1 MAIFTISKP
10 IDMFTPRVWQGG
22 ITSATAT
29 TIQINDDLGNAT
41 ILGGSFIYSGNIV
54 TGGVVSEYREFTASS
69 QHYSVTGVTL
79 GPPGVL
85 GFLAAGDSLGLML
98 AAANAENAADRFE
111 GSSGDDRLRGMA
123 GNDDLWGFGGND
135 ALHGDEGSDT
145 LRGLS
150 GNDQLDGGSGVDGAY
165 FRGPRSEYTVTP
177 TPAGYTVT
185 DSNAARDGTDTLVGV
200 ERIQFFDSKIAIDV
214 NGNGGQAYRL
224 YQASFDRAP
233 DPGGLG
239 YWIGRLDQGA
249 ALRDVAQGFLGSAEF
264 SSRYGSLD
272 VNQFVAQ
279 LYQNVL
285 HRPGEAEGL
294 AYWTNHLNT
303 GALVRSEV
311 LMYFAESTE
320 NQAAVIGVIQNG
332 MVYT

>member
-29 TIQINDDLGNAT
+29 TIQINDNLGNAA

-69 QHYSVTGVTL
+69 QHYAVTGVTL

-98 AAANAENAADRFE
+98 TAAAGSDRFD
-111 GSSGDDRLRGMA
+111 GSSGDDRLRGLA
-123 GNDDLWGFGGND
+123 GNDDLWGFGGAD
-135 ALHGDEGSDT
+135 VLDGGEGLDI
-145 LRGLS
+145 LRGLF
-150 GNDQLDGGSGVDGAY
+150 GNDQLDGGSGVDEAY
-165 FRGPRSEYTVTP
+165 FIGSRNQYTLTP
-177 TPAGYTVT
+177 TPTGYTVT

-200 ERIQFFDSKIAIDV
+200 ERIQFFDSRIAVDV
-214 NGNGGQAYRL
+214 NGSGGQAYRL

-239 YWIGRLDQGA
+239 YWIGTLDRGA
-249 ALRDVAQGFLGSAEF
+249 ALRDIAQGFLGSAEF
-264 SSRYGSLD
+264 TALYGANPTTEQYVTL
-272 VNQFVAQ
+272 

-285 HRPGEAEGL
+285 HRGPDAGGFNF
-294 AYWTNHLNT
+294 WVGNLNAN
-303 GALVRSEV
+303 ALSRADTLVQFSE
-311 LMYFAESTE
+311 SPE
-320 NQAAVIGVIQNG
+320 NQAALIGVMQQG
-332 MVYT
+332 MLYT